1 MADNTTL
8 NPGTGG
14 DLVSTDE
21 LTTING
27 SAAPAG
33 LKVQRVKMGFGAD
46 SELTDVT
53 ELAPLPVV
61 DSASAAS
68 QQDMIT
74 LLTRMLNYLNSPA
87 GYDKSLQRT
96 RQTAIIESGTVTT
109 VTTVATVTTV
119 GTVSNQSLIGGIQA
133 QILPNSANLAAW
145 QASVRSRIS

>member
-33 LKVQRVKMGFGAD
+33 LKVQRVKVGFGAD
-46 SELTDVT
+46 SDLSDVT
-53 ELAPLPVV
+53 NLAPLPVI
-61 DSASAAS
+61 DSVSAES
-68 QQDMIT
+68 QQDMIN

-87 GYDKSLQRT
+87 GYDKAQQRS
-96 RQTAIIESGTVTT
+96 RQTAVVESGTITT
-109 VTTVATVTTV
+109 VTTVTTV

-133 QILPNSANLAAW
+133 QILPNSSNLAAW
-145 QASVRSRIS
+145 QSSVRSRIS